1 MDRHAAAGS
10 CNGKC
15 DGESCDA
22 ASIAAAALCS
32 PLLQRHNYRPRP
44 PTSDK
49 GTSTDD
55 LAPAASAATAAT
67 AASAASAAA
76 PVKPSGG
83 SADAL
88 VRSGVRVT
96 DL

>member
-32 PLLQRHNYRPRP
+32 PLLQRHQYRTRP

-55 LAPAASAATAAT
+55 FAPA
-67 AASAASAAA
+67 AASAAA
-76 PVKPSGG
+76 SAKPVGEST
-83 SADAL
+83 DAS

>member
-55 LAPAASAATAAT
+55 LAPAASAATAA
-67 AASAASAAA
+67 SAAA

>member
-55 LAPAASAATAAT
+55 LAPAAPAATV
-67 AASAASAAA
+67 ASAASAAA

>member
-55 LAPAASAATAAT
+55 LAPAASAATAA
-67 AASAASAAA
+67 SAAA

-88 VRSGVRVT
+88 ERSGVRVT

>member
-1 MDRHAAAGS
+1 MDRHAATGS

-55 LAPAASAATAAT
+55 LAPAA
-67 AASAASAAA
+67 ASAAA
-76 PVKPSGG
+76 PVEPSGG
-83 SADAL
+83 SGDTADAL

>member
-55 LAPAASAATAAT
+55 LAPAASAATAA
-67 AASAASAAA
+67 SAAA
-76 PVKPSGG
+76 PVEPSGG

>member
-55 LAPAASAATAAT
+55 LAPAVSAATAD
-67 AASAASAAA
+67 SAAA

>member
-55 LAPAASAATAAT
+55 LAPAASAA
-67 AASAASAAA
+67 SAAA